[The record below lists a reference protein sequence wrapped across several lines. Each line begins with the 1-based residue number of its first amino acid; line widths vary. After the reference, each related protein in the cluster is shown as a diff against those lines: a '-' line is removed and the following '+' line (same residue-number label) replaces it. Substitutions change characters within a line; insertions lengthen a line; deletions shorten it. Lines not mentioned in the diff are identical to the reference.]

1 MSQLTPDTSGNPNSL
16 CTTCHSGLADPDNL
30 DSHVEFATGNTVH
43 TGFGLLCADCHL
55 VPTARSGA
63 AVAALFDEGT
73 IETEDAQYFWNDIA
87 SHRLTMT
94 RWRDIGQPLEQPVAF
109 TNACGSC
116 HTNFI
121 INPPTP

>member
-1 MSQLTPDTSGNPNSL
+1 MDTSGNPNSL

-94 RWRDIGQPLEQPVAF
+94 RWREVGPPVDQPVAF

-116 HTNFI
+116 HTNFLL
-121 INPPTP
+121 NPPAP